1 MAEILKVETTSIATT
16 MLITMALDKI
26 EIIEILVIET
36 TTITFQEIDKETI
49 IIDHLITETMA
60 DLIDKIEV

>member
-1 MAEILKVETTSIATT
+1 MPTSIATT

-26 EIIEILVIET
+26 EIIEILGIET